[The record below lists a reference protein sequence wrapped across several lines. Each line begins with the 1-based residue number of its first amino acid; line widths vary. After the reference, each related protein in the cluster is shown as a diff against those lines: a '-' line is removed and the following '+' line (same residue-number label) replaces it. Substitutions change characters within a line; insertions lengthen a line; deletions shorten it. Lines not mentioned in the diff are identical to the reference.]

1 MLCLLGLAAY
11 LGIMSS
17 ITMPSA
23 DADEL
28 LTTGEVARLL
38 GVSRQHVV
46 NLTERGDLPF
56 ETTGTHRRV
65 RRSDVDHLRY
75 STQRLSADQR
85 RSLYLAYAIAGK
97 LVQDPTLL
105 DVARQNLARMRE
117 RHTRGRPAQWLRE
130 WQELLDGPLDALL
143 AALTSPS
150 QRSRELRQNSPF
162 AGVLTDAER
171 MAALR
176 AAR

>member
-1 MLCLLGLAAY
+1 MSPLA
-11 LGIMSS
+11 MSS
-17 ITMPSA
+17 TT
-23 DADEL
+23 ADEL

-85 RSLYLAYAIAGK
+85 RSLYLAYAVAGK
-97 LVQDPTLL
+97 LVQDPALL
-105 DVARQNLARMRE
+105 DVARANLDRMRE

-130 WQELLDGPLDALL
+130 WQELIDGPLDALL
-143 AALTSPS
+143 IALTSPA

-162 AGVLTDAER
+162 AGVLTDVER
-171 MAALR
+171 TAALE